1 MIGNVTNISVQYDRT
16 SQTIT
21 CTSTGGPATDVTW
34 SKDNVNIRLTMGGR
48 LYEHSQIIINTTS
61 ATYENRL
68 RIVDKSSEAAGN
80 YTCEVTNTRG
90 GINGS
95 LYIQGNEHK
104 VADSANLI
112 NSKGMSHAIMG
123 QQKSIYHANV
133 CNSTLNIIIL
143 WTKLMCF

>member
-1 MIGNVTNISVQYDRT
+1 MTNISVQYDRT

-34 SKDNVNIRLTMGGR
+34 SKDNVNIGLSMGD

-80 YTCEVTNTRG
+80 YICEVTNFRG

-112 NSKGMSHAIMG
+112 NSNYSKGMSLAIMG
-123 QQKSIYHANV
+123 QQKSSYHANV
-133 CNSTLNIIIL
+133 RNSTLNIYY
-143 WTKLMCF
+143 MD